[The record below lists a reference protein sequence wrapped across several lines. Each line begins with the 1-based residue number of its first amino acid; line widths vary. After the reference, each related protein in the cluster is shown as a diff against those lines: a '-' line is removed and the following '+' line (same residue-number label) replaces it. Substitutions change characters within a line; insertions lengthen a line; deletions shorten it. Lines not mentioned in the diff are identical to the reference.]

1 MRIIPKIVIAALPL
15 FAACAGTDET
25 TEDRPE
31 VVVTT
36 SVLATIVSELVGD
49 AAVVTT
55 IISDGVDPH
64 DFAPSAK
71 DVERMNNAALVVAN
85 GLDLEEGL
93 EDVLANLEADRLFV
107 AADHVTTRALKSKH
121 SDEHHSDEHSDEEHS
136 DEVTDEHSDEE
147 HSDEVT
153 DEHSDEHHSD
163 EEHAHDHGGAD
174 PHLWLSPFTVSEF
187 VPALATALSGVVGA
201 DINGESMVASL
212 LQLDADIAAQID
224 ALDACELITG
234 HDELGY
240 FADRYGCE
248 VIGTVIPSATTT
260 AEASAAQIAELE
272 NVVTEHNA
280 KAIFVSLGTP
290 TKIAEQIARDTGV
303 PTVELNTH
311 VVGDSENYDQ
321 FMRSV
326 TDTIVDAL
334 S

>member
-121 SDEHHSDEHSDEEHS
+121 SDEVTDEDHSDEHSENHS
-136 DEVTDEHSDEE
+136 DED
-147 HSDEVT
+147 
-153 DEHSDEHHSD
+153 
-163 EEHAHDHGGAD
+163 HAHDHGSDD

-187 VPALATALSGVVGA
+187 VPALATALGTTLGIELTTAADDVVGA
-201 DINGESMVASL
+201 L
-212 LQLDADIAAQID
+212 LELDADFAAQID
-224 ALDACELITG
+224 GLASCELITG

-280 KAIFVSLGTP
+280 KAIFVSVGTP
-290 TKIAEQIARDTGV
+290 KKVAEQIARDTGV

-321 FMRSV
+321 FMRSL

>member
-121 SDEHHSDEHSDEEHS
+121 SDEDHSDEHSEN
-136 DEVTDEHSDEE
+136 
-147 HSDEVT
+147 
-153 DEHSDEHHSD
+153 HSDEHSENHSD
-163 EEHAHDHGGAD
+163 EDHSDEHSENHSDEDHAHDHGSDD

-187 VPALATALSGVVGA
+187 VPALATALGTTLGIELTTAADDVVGA
-201 DINGESMVASL
+201 L
-212 LQLDADIAAQID
+212 LELDADFAAQID
-224 ALDACELITG
+224 GLASCELITG

>member
-1 MRIIPKIVIAALPL
+1 MRMIPTMLIAALPL
-15 FAACAGTDET
+15 VAACAGKDEAT
-25 TEDRPE
+25 NDRPE

-36 SVLATIVSELVGD
+36 AVLASIVSELVGD
-49 AAVVTT
+49 VAVVTT

-93 EDVLANLEADRLFV
+93 EDVLENLATDRVFF
-107 AADHVTTRALKSKH
+107 AADHVTTRALKPEH
-121 SDEHHSDEHSDEEHS
+121 SDDEHHDEEHK
-136 DEVTDEHSDEE
+136 DEE
-147 HSDEVT
+147 HG
-153 DEHSDEHHSD
+153 
-163 EEHAHDHGGAD
+163 HDGAD

-187 VPALATALSGVVGA
+187 VPALATALSAVVGA
-201 DINGESMVASL
+201 DIDGESMVASL

-224 ALDACELITG
+224 GLDACELITG

-272 NVVTEHNA
+272 SVVTEHDA
-280 KAIFVSLGTP
+280 KAIFVSVGTP

-311 VVGDSENYDQ
+311 VVGDSENYDR
-321 FMRSV
+321 FMRSL
-326 TDTIVDAL
+326 TDTIVGAL

>member
-1 MRIIPKIVIAALPL
+1 MRIVPKMLIAALPL
-15 FAACAGTDET
+15 LAACSGNEEATD
-25 TEDRPE
+25 DRPE

-36 SVLATIVSELVGD
+36 AVLASVVSELVGD
-49 AAVVTT
+49 AAEVTT
-55 IISDGVDPH
+55 IIGDGVDPH

-93 EDVLANLEADRLFV
+93 EDVLANLDATRLFV
-107 AADHVTTRALKSKH
+107 AADHVTTRALKSEHGDEDH
-121 SDEHHSDEHSDEEHS
+121 SH
-136 DEVTDEHSDEE
+136 DEVTDERSDEE
-147 HSDEVT
+147 HG
-153 DEHSDEHHSD
+153 
-163 EEHAHDHGGAD
+163 HDHSGDD

-272 NVVTEHNA
+272 NVVTEHKA
-280 KAIFVSLGTP
+280 KAIFVSVGTP
-290 TKIAEQIARDTGV
+290 KKIAEQIARDTGV

-321 FMRSV
+321 FMRSL
-326 TDTIVDAL
+326 TDTIVGAL

>member
-49 AAVVTT
+49 AAAVTT

-121 SDEHHSDEHSDEEHS
+121 SDEVTDEDHSDEHSENHS
-136 DEVTDEHSDEE
+136 DED
-147 HSDEVT
+147 
-153 DEHSDEHHSD
+153 
-163 EEHAHDHGGAD
+163 HAHDHGSDD

-187 VPALATALSGVVGA
+187 VPALATALGTTLGIELTTAADDVVGA
-201 DINGESMVASL
+201 L
-212 LQLDADIAAQID
+212 LELDADFAAQID
-224 ALDACELITG
+224 GLASCELITG

-272 NVVTEHNA
+272 SVVTEHDA
-280 KAIFVSLGTP
+280 KAIFVSVGTP
-290 TKIAEQIARDTGV
+290 KKVAEQIARDTGV

-321 FMRSV
+321 FMRSL

>member
-36 SVLATIVSELVGD
+36 SVLATIVSEIVGD

-121 SDEHHSDEHSDEEHS
+121 SDEHHS
-136 DEVTDEHSDEE
+136 DEHSDEE

>member
-121 SDEHHSDEHSDEEHS
+121 SDEVTDEDHSDEHSENHS
-136 DEVTDEHSDEE
+136 DED
-147 HSDEVT
+147 
-153 DEHSDEHHSD
+153 
-163 EEHAHDHGGAD
+163 HAHDHGSDD

-187 VPALATALSGVVGA
+187 VPALATALGTTLGIELTTAADDVVGA
-201 DINGESMVASL
+201 L
-212 LQLDADIAAQID
+212 LELDADFAAQID
-224 ALDACELITG
+224 GLASCELITG

-280 KAIFVSLGTP
+280 KAIFVSVGTP

>member
-1 MRIIPKIVIAALPL
+1 MRMIPTMLIAALPL
-15 FAACAGTDET
+15 VAACAGSDEAT
-25 TEDRPE
+25 NDRPE

-36 SVLATIVSELVGD
+36 AVLASIVSELVGD

-93 EDVLANLEADRLFV
+93 EDVLGNLAADRVFV
-107 AADHVTTRALKSKH
+107 AADHVTTRALKPDH
-121 SDEHHSDEHSDEEHS
+121 SDDEHGHDEVTDERSDEDHSDEEHK
-136 DEVTDEHSDEE
+136 DEE
-147 HSDEVT
+147 HG
-153 DEHSDEHHSD
+153 HH
-163 EEHAHDHGGAD
+163 GAD

-187 VPALATALSGVVGA
+187 VPALATALSGVVGVA
-201 DINGESMVASL
+201 VDGEAMVDAL
-212 LQLDADIAAQID
+212 TQLDADIAAQID
-224 ALDACELITG
+224 ALEACELITG

-272 NVVTEHNA
+272 SVVTEHDA
-280 KAIFVSLGTP
+280 KAIFVSVGTP

-311 VVGDSENYDQ
+311 VVGESENYDR
-321 FMRSV
+321 FMRGL
-326 TDTIVDAL
+326 TDTIVGAL

>member
-36 SVLATIVSELVGD
+36 SVLATIVSEIVGD

-174 PHLWLSPFTVSEF
+174 PHLWLSPSTVSRWWRRF
-187 VPALATALSGVVGA
+187 CSWMPISPHKLTRL
-201 DINGESMVASL
+201 M
-212 LQLDADIAAQID
+212 
-224 ALDACELITG
+224 
-234 HDELGY
+234 
-240 FADRYGCE
+240 R
-248 VIGTVIPSATTT
+248 
-260 AEASAAQIAELE
+260 
-272 NVVTEHNA
+272 
-280 KAIFVSLGTP
+280 VS
-290 TKIAEQIARDTGV
+290 
-303 PTVELNTH
+303 
-311 VVGDSENYDQ
+311 
-321 FMRSV
+321 
-326 TDTIVDAL
+326 
-334 S
+334 

>member
-36 SVLATIVSELVGD
+36 SVLATIVSEIVGD

-107 AADHVTTRALKSKH
+107 AADHVTTRALKSK
-121 SDEHHSDEHSDEEHS
+121 
-136 DEVTDEHSDEE
+136 
-147 HSDEVT
+147 
-153 DEHSDEHHSD
+153 HSDEHHSD

-272 NVVTEHNA
+272 SVVTEHDA
-280 KAIFVSLGTP
+280 KAIFVSVGTP
-290 TKIAEQIARDTGV
+290 KKVAEQIARDTGV

-321 FMRSV
+321 FMRSL

>member
-36 SVLATIVSELVGD
+36 SVLATIVSEIVGD

-107 AADHVTTRALKSKH
+107 AADHVTTRALKSEHSDDEHGHDEVTDERSDEEH
-121 SDEHHSDEHSDEEHS
+121 SDEHHSDEE
-136 DEVTDEHSDEE
+136 
-147 HSDEVT
+147 
-153 DEHSDEHHSD
+153 HSD

-272 NVVTEHNA
+272 SVVTEHDA
-280 KAIFVSLGTP
+280 KAIFVSVGTP
-290 TKIAEQIARDTGV
+290 KKVAEQIARDTGV

-321 FMRSV
+321 FMRSL

>member
-121 SDEHHSDEHSDEEHS
+121 SDEVTDEDHSDEHSENHS
-136 DEVTDEHSDEE
+136 DED
-147 HSDEVT
+147 
-153 DEHSDEHHSD
+153 
-163 EEHAHDHGGAD
+163 HAHDHGSDD

-187 VPALATALSGVVGA
+187 VPALATALGTTLGIELTTAADDVVGA
-201 DINGESMVASL
+201 L
-212 LQLDADIAAQID
+212 LELDADFAAQID
-224 ALDACELITG
+224 GLASCELITG

>member
-1 MRIIPKIVIAALPL
+1 
-15 FAACAGTDET
+15 
-25 TEDRPE
+25 
-31 VVVTT
+31 
-36 SVLATIVSELVGD
+36 
-49 AAVVTT
+49 
-55 IISDGVDPH
+55 
-64 DFAPSAK
+64 
-71 DVERMNNAALVVAN
+71 MNNAALVVAN

-107 AADHVTTRALKSKH
+107 AADHVTTRALKS
-121 SDEHHSDEHSDEEHS
+121 EHSDEHSDEEHS
-136 DEVTDEHSDEE
+136 DEVTEDHGDED
-147 HSDEVT
+147 
-153 DEHSDEHHSD
+153 
-163 EEHAHDHGGAD
+163 HAHDHGSDD

-187 VPALATALSGVVGA
+187 VPALATALGTTLGIERTTAADDVVGA
-201 DINGESMVASL
+201 L
-212 LQLDADIAAQID
+212 LELDADIAAQID
-224 ALDACELITG
+224 GLASCELITG

-280 KAIFVSLGTP
+280 KAIFVSVGTP
-290 TKIAEQIARDTGV
+290 TKIAQQIARDTGV

>member
-1 MRIIPKIVIAALPL
+1 MPFWESFSFYGRGPLCWRNENHSQILIAALPL
-15 FAACAGTDET
+15 LAACSGSNET
-25 TEDRPE
+25 TDDRPE

-36 SVLATIVSELVGD
+36 AVLATIVSELVGE

-71 DVERMNNAALVVAN
+71 DVERMNNAVLVVAN

-93 EDVLANLEADRLFV
+93 EDALENLATDRVFV
-107 AADHVTTRALKSKH
+107 AADHVTTRALKKAD
-121 SDEHHSDEHSDEEHS
+121 DEHGHDEHSDEE
-136 DEVTDEHSDEE
+136 
-147 HSDEVT
+147 
-153 DEHSDEHHSD
+153 HSD

-272 NVVTEHNA
+272 NVVTEHDA
-280 KAIFVSLGTP
+280 KAIFVSVGTP
-290 TKIAEQIARDTGV
+290 KKVAEQIARDTGV

-321 FMRSV
+321 FMRSL
-326 TDTIVDAL
+326 TDTVVGAL

>member
-1 MRIIPKIVIAALPL
+1 MRMIPTMLIAAPPL
-15 FAACAGTDET
+15 VAACAGSDEAT
-25 TEDRPE
+25 NDRPE

-36 SVLATIVSELVGD
+36 AVLASIVSELVGD
-49 AAVVTT
+49 VAVVTT

-93 EDVLANLEADRLFV
+93 EDALENLATDRVFF
-107 AADHVTTRALKSKH
+107 AADHVTTRALKPEH
-121 SDEHHSDEHSDEEHS
+121 SDDEHHDEEHK
-136 DEVTDEHSDEE
+136 DEE
-147 HSDEVT
+147 HG
-153 DEHSDEHHSD
+153 
-163 EEHAHDHGGAD
+163 HDGAD

-187 VPALATALSGVVGA
+187 VPALATALSAVVGA
-201 DINGESMVASL
+201 DIDGESMVASL

-224 ALDACELITG
+224 GLDACELITG

-272 NVVTEHNA
+272 SVVTEHDA
-280 KAIFVSLGTP
+280 KAIFVSVGTP

-311 VVGDSENYDQ
+311 VVGDSENYDR
-321 FMRSV
+321 FMRSL
-326 TDTIVDAL
+326 TDTIVGAL

>member
-121 SDEHHSDEHSDEEHS
+121 SDEVTDEDHSDEHSENHS
-136 DEVTDEHSDEE
+136 DED
-147 HSDEVT
+147 
-153 DEHSDEHHSD
+153 
-163 EEHAHDHGGAD
+163 HAHDHGSDD

-187 VPALATALSGVVGA
+187 VPALATALGTTLGIELTTAADDVVGA
-201 DINGESMVASL
+201 L
-212 LQLDADIAAQID
+212 LELDADFAAQID
-224 ALDACELITG
+224 GLASCELITG

-280 KAIFVSLGTP
+280 KAIFVSVGTP

-321 FMRSV
+321 FMRSL